1 MKSLNEDIKSGQFKS
16 IYLLYGEER
25 YLKRQYKQRMV
36 KAMSPDEDD
45 FNYSYF
51 EGKGSVVSEIIGV
64 SETLPFF
71 SDYRLIVIE
80 DSGFFK
86 NVSGDFADY
95 LKNLPETT
103 RILFVESEID
113 KRNKLYKMVKDKGRI
128 VEFGIQ
134 SEADLIRWIGNMFQ
148 KNEKSIDNRTA
159 KHLIEQVGTDM
170 ERLSS
175 EIEKLTCYAWDNQN
189 ITTSDIDQL
198 CAPQIQNQIFQ
209 MVDAVAEKKQKRALE
224 FYYDL
229 IALKEP
235 PLKILALLARQFR
248 IMLEVKS
255 VEGQGYGNQEIAT
268 KVGISPYFMK
278 KYLQQTR
285 SFSYQQLRE
294 ILEEVV
300 IMEHAIKSGYL
311 NEKLG
316 VELFIVKYS
325 MA

>member
-25 YLKRQYKQRMV
+25 YLKRQYRQRMV
-36 KAMSPDEDD
+36 KAMSPDGDNL
-45 FNYSYF
+45 NYSYF

-86 NVSGDFADY
+86 NASGDFADY
-95 LKNLPETT
+95 VKNLPETT

-113 KRNKLYKMVKDKGRI
+113 KRNKLYKVVKDKGRI

-134 SEADLIRWIGNMFQ
+134 NEAALIPWIGNMFQ

-159 KHLIEQVGTDM
+159 KYLMEQVGTDM

-175 EIEKLTCYAWDNQN
+175 EIEKLICYAWDNQS

-209 MVDAVAEKKQKRALE
+209 MVDAVAEKKQKKALE

-255 VEGQGYGNQEIAT
+255 VEGQGYGNQEIAS
-268 KVGISPYFMK
+268 KVGVSPYFMK

-285 SFSYQQLRE
+285 SFSYQQLRD

-300 IMEHAIKSGYL
+300 ITEHAIKSGYL